1 LEVPLPIVR
10 KPARK
15 RGPVRRAALA
25 VRNLGIAAQ
34 LWVYRSWFGMTIG
47 KDVKL
52 SLRANLDLT
61 NPRGIHIGDR
71 TYLAFGAVVF
81 THDMV
86 RLLHTDTYIGSDCF
100 IGANAIIMA
109 GVRIGDHCIV
119 GSGAVVT
126 KDVPS
131 GCIVGG
137 NPARILREGV
147 RTGKWGILSDEYE
160 YVIALEAAA
169 ANAPR

>member
-1 LEVPLPIVR
+1 MPIAR
-10 KPARK
+10 RPANKKGAAR
-15 RGPVRRAALA
+15 RPVLA
-25 VRNLGIAAQ
+25 IRDFAIGAQ
-34 LWVYRSWFGMTIG
+34 LWIYRSWFGMTIG
-47 KDVKL
+47 QGVKL
-52 SLRANLDLT
+52 SLRAKLDLT

-71 TYLAFGAVVF
+71 TYIAFGAVVF

-86 RLLHTDTYIGSDCF
+86 RLFHTDTYIGSECF
-100 IGANAIIMA
+100 IGANAIVMA

-160 YVIALEAAA
+160 RVIAMEAA
-169 ANAPR
+169 ANALESQEPV